1 MHLVSQRRRSVNRLE
16 QRRPSC
22 RCTRNSTHVSD
33 YNRNSSIENGQINQW
48 THTLNTYFNA
58 FNTNCIDALSI
69 RCCVTCE
76 SDSYSWAKF
85 LNWKRANGSGDRWL
99 EGNECGLMGHE
110 LCQWDALGLFVALP
124 MNNKLFVTDMRSM
137 WKMQIDST
145 FSLVVFFL
153 DVENAMDA
161 TAYVVVALMCCVWQA
176 NNILHEDACWWFH
189 HRKCLF
195 SESNLQAACLT
206 EFYNQ
211 HYRMPWRTSIK
222 KYYTL
227 F

>member
-16 QRRPSC
+16 QWRPSC

-110 LCQWDALGLFVALP
+110 LSQWDALGLFVALP

-137 WKMQIDST
+137 WNADRNQKIRECNGRNRICCSCIDVLCMTSKQYSAWRRLLMISSSKMHFLWIQFTS
-145 FSLVVFFL
+145 SLF
-153 DVENAMDA
+153 NR
-161 TAYVVVALMCCVWQA
+161 
-176 NNILHEDACWWFH
+176 IL
-189 HRKCLF
+189 
-195 SESNLQAACLT
+195 
-206 EFYNQ
+206 
-211 HYRMPWRTSIK
+211 
-222 KYYTL
+222 
-227 F
+227 